1 MFGGLLYKHMNS
13 ALLTSLCARA
23 VEPHLH
29 DLSRAATCCVLAF
42 AELLKEI
49 HLAQSTALESQLS
62 MHDWA
67 VLDPFYSQERDRNL
81 QRHIDLC
88 LLVCIAHKRSLGWIT
103 RTWSSDHWIPLCD
116 SWTCWNHSHQMD
128 ALCWSCAPRDCYFAS
143 YWGKRVWARWIKV
156 ALMCGDLSMPSPVW
170 LVFFRF

>member
-23 VEPHLH
+23 VEPHLR
-29 DLSRAATCCVLAF
+29 DLSGAATCCVSAF
-42 AELLKEI
+42 AELLEEI
-49 HLAQSTALESQLS
+49 RLAPSTAFQSQLP

-88 LLVCIAHKRSLGWIT
+88 LLVCIAYKKKSRLNNSNLEFRSL
-103 RTWSSDHWIPLCD
+103 PLCD
-116 SWTCWNHSHQMD
+116 SLTCWNHSHQMD
-128 ALCWSCAPRDCYFAS
+128 AFCWSCASQDCYFAS
-143 YWGKRVWARWIKV
+143 YSGKRA
-156 ALMCGDLSMPSPVW
+156 CGPDG
-170 LVFFRF
+170 

>member
-23 VEPHLH
+23 VEPHLN

-49 HLAQSTALESQLS
+49 RLAQSTAFESQLS

-88 LLVCIAHKRSLGWIT
+88 LLVCIAHKKSLG
-103 RTWSSDHWIPLCD
+103 
-116 SWTCWNHSHQMD
+116 
-128 ALCWSCAPRDCYFAS
+128 
-143 YWGKRVWARWIKV
+143 
-156 ALMCGDLSMPSPVW
+156 
-170 LVFFRF
+170 